1 MIQKPQVGLH
11 SFEPWQNDCKT
22 SIADIGSSINET
34 SNEEEAH
41 PNVSSG
47 HHDHLEMMET
57 ANDKE
62 KCELELSQHNK
73 QKENTIFI

>member
-57 ANDKE
+57 ANE
-62 KCELELSQHNK
+62 NFLNTTNK
-73 QKENTIFI
+73 KRIQYSFS